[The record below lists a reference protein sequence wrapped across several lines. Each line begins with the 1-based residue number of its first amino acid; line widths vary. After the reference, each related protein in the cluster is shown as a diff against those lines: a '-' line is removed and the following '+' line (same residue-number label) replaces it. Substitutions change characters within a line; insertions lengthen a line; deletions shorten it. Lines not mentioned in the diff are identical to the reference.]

1 MVVQSGSGVPWP
13 RVSVVIPTLNEARN
27 LPHVFSLLPAGLH
40 EVIVVDGHSVDDTL
54 NTARRLRPGVRTI
67 MQSRIGKGNAVA
79 CGFAAATGDVIVMLD
94 ADGSA
99 DPREIPRFVQA
110 LLAGADFALGS
121 RFATGGGS
129 RDITRLRQLGNRA
142 LVALVN
148 VRYGTNYSDLCYGFN
163 AFWRRHLPA
172 LRLDGV
178 SAPPP
183 EGDGRLWGD
192 GFEIETLMHLRVAAA
207 GLATAEVPSFEH
219 RRIHGVSNLHAVS
232 DGLRVLRTIVQER
245 RASHD
250 LAAASVT
257 DDKPAVAPQA
267 GPELAGQA
275 PMRPGWRNSQDRV
288 VVIGSGWRFASG
300 ISHYTYRLSC
310 ALADEYPV
318 GTLLM
323 RRLVPRRLYPG
334 RARVGAHVAT
344 AAYPAHIPVYDGV
357 DWYWGR
363 SLSRALRYLDRQ
375 RPTVVV
381 LEWWSGAVLHS
392 YLRLARY
399 AARIGAR
406 VILEWHEGQDTGEAE
421 VPGAR
426 RYVQSLMPRLLSR
439 VDAHVVHSDFDLHAI
454 KAAFTLGDVPVRVI
468 PHGPYDHLIGPEVA
482 QQARPAP
489 HDPQSAAGA
498 DGAPFRLLY
507 LGVVRPFKGVE
518 DLVTAFSG
526 LGRDQAIRFRLCVV
540 GETWE
545 GWTAPAEAIA
555 RSPHADLIERVDR
568 YVTDAEVAAFFS
580 QADGVVLPYHRS
592 SSSGPL
598 HIAMSAGLP
607 VVVTAVGGLAEAVER
622 YPGAILVPPRDPV
635 ALRQGL
641 LRLLERRG
649 QRYPDPHSWA
659 RTAAEYRAL
668 VGELNKTRPGG
679 DGTAGHRP
687 QPLPLAATPAVP
699 SSRGLAVPG
708 RWRNHL
714 RLGLRVQ
721 PGAGGLPG
729 GRR

>member
-1 MVVQSGSGVPWP
+1 MVVQARPGAPWP

-27 LPHVFSLLPAGLH
+27 LPHVFSRLPADLH
-40 EVIVVDGHSVDDTL
+40 EVIVVDGHSVDDTP
-54 NTARRLRPGVRTI
+54 NTARRLRPDARTI
-67 MQSRIGKGNAVA
+67 MQSRTGKGNAVA

-110 LLAGADFALGS
+110 LLGGADFALGT
-121 RFATGGGS
+121 RFAAGGGS
-129 RDITRLRQLGNRA
+129 RDITRLRRLGNRA
-142 LVALVN
+142 LVTLVN
-148 VRYGTNYSDLCYGFN
+148 VSCGSNYSDLCYGFN
-163 AFWRRHLPA
+163 AFWRRSLPA
-172 LRLDGV
+172 LRLDAV
-178 SAPPP
+178 TAPPP
-183 EGDGRLWGD
+183 EEDCRLGD
-192 GFEIETLMHLRVAAA
+192 GFEIETLIHLRVAAA
-207 GLATAEVPSFEH
+207 GLVATEVPSFEYS
-219 RRIHGVSNLHAVS
+219 RIHGVSNLHAVS
-232 DGLRVLRTIVQER
+232 DGLRVLRTIVEEWR
-245 RASHD
+245 CSHD
-250 LAAASVT
+250 LARNLRHQR
-257 DDKPAVAPQA
+257 PARRGATRGAGAREAPA
-267 GPELAGQA
+267 
-275 PMRPGWRNSQDRV
+275 RPGSRTQDRV

-318 GTLLM
+318 GALLM

-334 RARVGAHVAT
+334 RNRVGAQLVT
-344 AAYPAHIPVYDGV
+344 AAYPARIPVYDGV

-363 SLSRALRYLDRQ
+363 SLSRALRYLDQQ

-381 LEWWSGAVLHS
+381 LEWWSGAVLHT
-392 YLRLARY
+392 YLRLARH
-399 AARIGAR
+399 AARNGAS
-406 VILEWHEGQDTGEAE
+406 VILEWHEGQDTGEVK

-439 VDAHVVHSDFDLHAI
+439 VDAHVVHSDFDLRAI

-468 PHGPYDHLIGPEVA
+468 PHGPYDHLIGPGIA
-482 QQARPAP
+482 QEARLAPDGPQAAPAV
-489 HDPQSAAGA
+489 

-555 RSPHADLIERVDR
+555 RSPHSDLIERVDR
-568 YVTDAEVAAFFS
+568 YVTDAEVTAFFS
-580 QADGVVLPYHRS
+580 QADAVVLPYHRS

-598 HIAMSAGLP
+598 QIAMSAGLP
-607 VVVTAVGGLAEAVER
+607 VVVTAVGGLVEAVER

-641 LRLLERRG
+641 LRLLARRG

-659 RTAAEYRAL
+659 HTTAEYRAL
-668 VGELNKTRPGG
+668 IGELNKTRPGT
-679 DGTAGHRP
+679 DG
-687 QPLPLAATPAVP
+687 
-699 SSRGLAVPG
+699 
-708 RWRNHL
+708 
-714 RLGLRVQ
+714 
-721 PGAGGLPG
+721 
-729 GRR
+729 